1 MSFSLDIMVV
11 NEDGTA
17 IPNTANVS
25 LIQMIGET
33 IWKMGIM
40 SSNGLEI
47 CSTGPNHA
55 FRAYLENELGLSF
68 NYKNDYLSVAGYVSE
83 HGDPD
88 SQTGEGHM
96 GRKKL
101 IAQSKPCHIDGA
113 VHFDLANQGKA
124 LLSMIDLNI
133 RLFRND
139 DAFCLN
145 NYDLNTN
152 YKIKIR
158 SLRLNVDTWDLTP
171 GMNIELENTLRT
183 QMALYDQVRTEV
195 KTFTIPAGMKSAPE
209 HALFTGIVPQR

>member
-1 MSFSLDIMVV
+1 VLQQLGEQLLTLQRSVFLSDVRSDDAV
-11 NEDGTA
+11 QEPYEDLYGKQKT
-17 IPNTANVS
+17 
-25 LIQMIGET
+25 
-33 IWKMGIM
+33 
-40 SSNGLEI
+40 
-47 CSTGPNHA
+47 C
-55 FRAYLENELGLSF
+55 
-68 NYKNDYLSVAGYVSE
+68 
-83 HGDPD
+83 
-88 SQTGEGHM
+88 
-96 GRKKL
+96 
-101 IAQSKPCHIDGA
+101 KPCHIDGA

-152 YKIKIR
+152 YKIKVR